1 MSEAVILLLVATVAF
16 AYAMVGHGGASGY
29 LALMGVLGF
38 APEVMR
44 PTALVLNICVS
55 LIAFVQFSAAGHFR
69 WKLFWPFALAS
80 VPFAFIGG
88 RIGLDPLW
96 YKRVLA
102 LCIIVAALRLFGL
115 FGQGQRALRNVPL
128 GIALA
133 VGALIGGLSGMLGI
147 GGGILLSP
155 VLLLFDWADAK
166 EAAAVSA
173 LFIFVNSIAG
183 LAGMSVQALHIDQ
196 NMLIWSGTAIAGGL
210 LGSFIGARRAPEP
223 RLRQALGAVLLLA
236 SIKLCWP

>member
-1 MSEAVILLLVATVAF
+1 MSEAAILLLVATVAF

-44 PTALVLNICVS
+44 PTALILNICVS
-55 LIAFVQFSAAGHFR
+55 LVAFVQFRAAGHFR

-80 VPFAFIGG
+80 VPFAFMGG

-96 YKRVLA
+96 YKRALA
-102 LCIIVAALRLFGL
+102 LCIIMAALRLFGL
-115 FGQGQRALRNVPL
+115 FGQGQRTVREVPL
-128 GIALA
+128 SVALV
-133 VGALIGGLSGMLGI
+133 VGAMIGAASGLLGI

-155 VLLLFDWADAK
+155 VLLLCAWADAK

-183 LAGMSVQALHIDQ
+183 LAGMSVRSLPLDQ
-196 NMLIWSGTAIAGGL
+196 DMLIWSAAAVLGGL
-210 LGSFIGARRAPEP
+210 LGSYIGARTAPEP

-236 SIKLCWP
+236 SVKLWWP

>member
-1 MSEAVILLLVATVAF
+1 MNDAVILLLLATVAF

-38 APEVMR
+38 APDVMR
-44 PTALVLNICVS
+44 PTALILNICVS
-55 LIAFVQFSAAGHFR
+55 LIAFMQFSAAGHFR
-69 WKLFWPFALAS
+69 WKLFWPFAVAS

-88 RIGLDPLW
+88 RMGLDPLW

-102 LCIIVAALRLFGL
+102 GCIIVAALRLFGL
-115 FGQGQRALRNVPL
+115 FGSGERALREAPL
-128 GIALA
+128 FLAL
-133 VGALIGGLSGMLGI
+133 VIGASIGLLSGMLGI

-155 VLLLFDWADAK
+155 MLLICAWADAK

-173 LFIFVNSIAG
+173 LFIFVNSISG
-183 LAGMSVQALHIDQ
+183 LAGISMQALRIDQ
-196 NMLIWSGTAIAGGL
+196 HMLIWSGTAIVGGM
-210 LGSFIGARRAPEP
+210 LGSYIGARRAPEP
-223 RLRQALGAVLLLA
+223 RLRQALGVVLVIA

>member
-1 MSEAVILLLVATVAF
+1 MNDAVILLLVAAVAF
-16 AYAMVGHGGASGY
+16 AYALVGHGGASGY

-55 LIAFVQFSAAGHFR
+55 LVAFVQFSAAGHFR

-80 VPFAFIGG
+80 VPFAFMGG

-96 YKRVLA
+96 YKRALA
-102 LCIIVAALRLFGL
+102 LCIIMAALRLFGV
-115 FGQGQRALRNVPL
+115 FGHGQRALREVPL

-155 VLLLFDWADAK
+155 VLLICAWADSK

-173 LFIFVNSIAG
+173 LFILVNSIAG
-183 LAGMSVQALHIDQ
+183 LAGMSVQALHVDQ
-196 NMLIWSGTAIAGGL
+196 DMLIWSATAILGGL
-210 LGSFIGARRAPEP
+210 FGSYIGARRAPEP

>member
-1 MSEAVILLLVATVAF
+1 MNDAAILLLVAAVAF
-16 AYAMVGHGGASGY
+16 AYALVGHGGASGY

-44 PTALVLNICVS
+44 PTALILNICVS
-55 LIAFVQFSAAGHFR
+55 LVAFVQFSVAGHFR

-80 VPFAFIGG
+80 VPFAFMGG

-115 FGQGQRALRNVPL
+115 FGQGQRTLREVPL
-128 GIALA
+128 WIALA
-133 VGALIGGLSGMLGI
+133 VGAVIGGLSGMLGI

-155 VLLLFDWADAK
+155 VLLICAWADAK

-173 LFIFVNSIAG
+173 LFILVNSIAG
-183 LAGMSVQALHIDQ
+183 LAGMSLQALHVDQ
-196 NMLIWSGTAIAGGL
+196 DMLIWSATAILGGL
-210 LGSFIGARRAPEP
+210 LGSYIGARRAPEP
-223 RLRQALGAVLLLA
+223 RLRQALGAVLFLA

>member
-1 MSEAVILLLVATVAF
+1 MSEAAILLLVATVAV

-55 LIAFVQFSAAGHFR
+55 LIAFLQFSAAGHFR

-88 RIGLDPLW
+88 RVGLDPLW

-102 LCIIVAALRLFGL
+102 LCIIVAALRLFGV
-115 FGQGQRALRNVPL
+115 FGQGQRALREVPL
-128 GIALA
+128 GIALG
-133 VGALIGGLSGMLGI
+133 VGGSIGGLSGMLGI

-155 VLLLFDWADAK
+155 VLLICAWADAK
-166 EAAAVSA
+166 EAAAIA
-173 LFIFVNSIAG
+173 APFILVNSIAG
-183 LAGMSVQALHIDQ
+183 LAGMSIQALQLDQ
-196 NMLIWSGTAIAGGL
+196 HMLIWSGTAIGGGL
-210 LGSFIGARRAPEP
+210 LGSYIGARKAPEP
-223 RLRQALGAVLLLA
+223 RLRQALGVVLLLA

>member
-1 MSEAVILLLVATVAF
+1 MSEALILLLVAAVAF

-44 PTALVLNICVS
+44 PTALILNICVS

-102 LCIIVAALRLFGL
+102 LCIIVAALRLFGV
-115 FGQGQRALRNVPL
+115 FGQGQRALREVPL

-133 VGALIGGLSGMLGI
+133 VGAFIGGLSGMLGI

-155 VLLLFDWADAK
+155 VLLLCAWADAK

-173 LFIFVNSIAG
+173 LFILVNSIAG
-183 LAGMSVQALHIDQ
+183 LAGMSVQALHVDRD
-196 NMLIWSGTAIAGGL
+196 MLIWSATAIVGGL

>member
-1 MSEAVILLLVATVAF
+1 MNGAAILLLVAMVAF
-16 AYAMVGHGGASGY
+16 AYATVGHGGASGY

-44 PTALVLNICVS
+44 PTALILNICVS
-55 LIAFVQFSAAGHFR
+55 LIAFVQFSVAGHFR

-115 FGQGQRALRNVPL
+115 FGQGQRALRDVPL

-133 VGALIGGLSGMLGI
+133 VGALIGALSGMLGI

-155 VLLLFDWADAK
+155 VLLICAWADAK

-173 LFIFVNSIAG
+173 LFILVNSIAG
-183 LAGMSVQALHIDQ
+183 LAGMSFQAIHLDRH
-196 NMLIWSGTAIAGGL
+196 MLLWSGVAIGGGL

>member
-1 MSEAVILLLVATVAF
+1 MNEAAILLLVATVAF

-44 PTALVLNICVS
+44 PTALILNICVS
-55 LIAFVQFSAAGHFR
+55 LIAFVQFWSAGHFR

-102 LCIIVAALRLFGL
+102 LCIIAAALRLFGM
-115 FGQGQRALRNVPL
+115 FGQGQRALRDVPL

-155 VLLLFDWADAK
+155 VLLICAWADAK

-173 LFIFVNSIAG
+173 LFILVNSIAG
-183 LAGMSVQALHIDQ
+183 LAGMSIQALHLDHH
-196 NMLIWSGTAIAGGL
+196 MFIWSGTAIVGGL

-223 RLRQALGAVLLLA
+223 RLRQALGGVLLLA

>member
-115 FGQGQRALRNVPL
+115 FGHGQRALRDVPL

-155 VLLLFDWADAK
+155 VLLICAWADAK

-183 LAGMSVQALHIDQ
+183 LAGMSIQALHLDQ
-196 NMLIWSGTAIAGGL
+196 HMLIWSGTAIVGGL

>member
-1 MSEAVILLLVATVAF
+1 MSEVTVLLLVAAVAF

-44 PTALVLNICVS
+44 PTALILNIFVS
-55 LIAFVQFSAAGHFR
+55 LIAFAQFRAAGHFR

-80 VPFAFIGG
+80 VPFAFMGG
-88 RIGLDPLW
+88 RIGLEPLW
-96 YKRVLA
+96 YKRALA
-102 LCIIVAALRLFGL
+102 LCIIMAALRLFGL
-115 FGQGQRALRNVPL
+115 FGQGQHTVREVPL
-128 GIALA
+128 SVALA
-133 VGALIGGLSGMLGI
+133 VGALIGGLSGLLGI

-155 VLLLFDWADAK
+155 VLLLCAWADAK

-183 LAGMSVQALHIDQ
+183 LAGMSVRSLPLDQ
-196 NMLIWSGTAIAGGL
+196 DMLIWSAAAVLGGL
-210 LGSFIGARRAPEP
+210 LGSYIGARTAPEP

-236 SIKLCWP
+236 SVKLWWP